1 MTPVDIDQM
10 RFLLLTTLSFH
21 LLLQSTYAAAQA
33 PRSITCNKKLTQCS
47 INAPEL
53 VFGDHIA
60 IVDERNMWVATG
72 SVDEIER
79 GTSRKVLI
87 IKSYAPVKK
96 NFKFV
101 LISAKEANNPP
112 EVKITRPLTFK
123 QMGGSLGILAIG
135 VGENGAGFELSGFY
149 QDVRNNFP
157 LLGRVNLISVAGDV
171 TDTNKNESYT
181 FYVNGIGVMG
191 GTSLYIW
198 MTSKMAIR
206 TEIALG
212 FLYAMVKS
220 TGGFTGNQSSA
231 SHFTDG
237 IGFQVRGSFG
247 VFYDMGGWQGMFEA
261 APQVTHSTTGFS
273 VLLGVSNML
282 K

>member
-1 MTPVDIDQM
+1 M
-10 RFLLLTTLSFH
+10 RLLLLVTLSLPLF
-21 LLLQSTYAAAQA
+21 LQSTFAAAQGPHA
-33 PRSITCNKKLTQCS
+33 IICNKKLTQCL

-79 GTSRKVLI
+79 GSQRKIIV

-96 NFKFV
+96 NYKFTM
-101 LISAKEANNPP
+101 ISAKEANNPP
-112 EVKITRPLTFK
+112 ELKITRPLTFK

-149 QDVRNNFP
+149 QDLQNSFP

-171 TDTNKNESYT
+171 TNTETGQIHTVS
-181 FYVNGIGVMG
+181 VNGIGVLG

-198 MTSKMAIR
+198 MTSKLALR

-212 FLYAMVKS
+212 FLYAMVD
-220 TGGFTGNQSSA
+220 TDFPGNVSAA

-237 IGFQVRGSFG
+237 VGFQVRGTFG
-247 VFYDMGGWQGMFEA
+247 VFYDFGRWQAMLEA
-261 APQVTHSTTGFS
+261 APQVTHSTSGFS
-273 VLLGVSNML
+273 VALGASRIL

>member
-1 MTPVDIDQM
+1 M
-10 RFLLLTTLSFH
+10 RLLLLVTLSLPLF
-21 LLLQSTYAAAQA
+21 LQSTFAQAQA
-33 PRSITCNKKLTQCS
+33 PRTITCNKKITQCL

-79 GTSRKVLI
+79 GTKRKVII
-87 IKSYAPVKK
+87 IKNYAPVKK
-96 NFKFV
+96 NYKFTM
-101 LISAKEANNPP
+101 ISAKEANDPP

-135 VGENGAGFELSGFY
+135 VGDNGAGFELTGFY
-149 QDVRNNFP
+149 QDVMNNFP
-157 LLGRVNLISVAGDV
+157 ILGRVNLISVAGDATN
-171 TDTNKNESYT
+171 TDTDT
-181 FYVNGIGVMG
+181 IHTIYVNAIGVLG

-198 MTSKMAIR
+198 MTSKLALR

-212 FLYAMVKS
+212 FLYAMVD
-220 TGGFTGNQSSA
+220 TDYTGNVSAA

-237 IGFQVRGSFG
+237 VGFQVRGTFG
-247 VFYDMGGWQGMFEA
+247 VFYDMGGWQAMLEA
-261 APQVTHSTTGFS
+261 APQVTHSTSGFS
-273 VLLGVSNML
+273 IALGASSIL

>member
-1 MTPVDIDQM
+1 M
-10 RFLLLTTLSFH
+10 RLLFLVTFNVVFFLHTNFALGQT
-21 LLLQSTYAAAQA
+21 

-79 GTSRKVLI
+79 GTSRKVVI

-96 NFKFV
+96 NFKFM
-101 LISAKEANNPP
+101 LISAKEANDPP

-135 VGENGAGFELSGFY
+135 VGDNGAGFELTGFY

-157 LLGRVNLISVAGDV
+157 ILGRVNLISVAGDV
-171 TDTNKNESYT
+171 TEKENIYT

-198 MTSKMAIR
+198 MTSKLALR

-220 TGGFTGNQSSA
+220 TGGFKGNESAA
-231 SHFTDG
+231 SHFNDG
-237 IGFQVRGSFG
+237 VGFQLRGTFG
-247 VFYDMGGWQGMFEA
+247 VFYDLGGWQAMLEA
-261 APQVTHSTTGFS
+261 APQVTHSTSGFS
-273 VLLGVSNML
+273 VSLGASSIL
-282 K
+282 R